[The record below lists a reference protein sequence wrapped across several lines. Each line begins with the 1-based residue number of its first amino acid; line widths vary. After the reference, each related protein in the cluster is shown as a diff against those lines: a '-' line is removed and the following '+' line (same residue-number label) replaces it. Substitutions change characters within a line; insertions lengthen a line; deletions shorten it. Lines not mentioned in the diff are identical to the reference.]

1 MGKNL
6 YNIYRSYS
14 VGSKYHNEKVIVDG
28 IAFASRKESRRYEE
42 LKLLQRAG
50 KISSLELQKKYELIP
65 AQYEADIKGIRSGIK
80 KGKLIERSVNYIADF
95 VYTDNETG
103 KIVVEDTKGVRTPE
117 FIIKRKL
124 MLYRYNIRVKEL

>member
-65 AQYEADIKGIRSGIK
+65 AQYEADIKGVRGGIK

-124 MLYRYNIRVKEL
+124 MLYRHNIRVKEL